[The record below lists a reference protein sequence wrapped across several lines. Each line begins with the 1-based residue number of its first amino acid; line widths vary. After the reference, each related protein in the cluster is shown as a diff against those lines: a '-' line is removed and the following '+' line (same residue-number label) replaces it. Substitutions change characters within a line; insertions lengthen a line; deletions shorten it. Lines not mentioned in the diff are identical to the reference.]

1 MNKPQLEQK
10 LKDLEDIIEGLEK
23 SNNLLIDEL
32 NNQIPMG
39 SVESKEIIKLKGALE
54 LAIKD
59 KRDSDYRLGLLIETL
74 HNQSR

>member
-39 SVESKEIIKLKGALE
+39 SVESEEIIKLKGALE